1 MNDARHDLLR
11 SVATLRR
18 DDVVLGQYDGYLETE
33 GVDPLSTTETYIRAT
48 MRIDN
53 DRWRN
58 VMFTLISGKALADSR
73 VSVAISFR
81 AAQAE
86 SSRMQQTETVDG
98 SVDPTSWLSRGALC
112 KTSSTMNVL
121 LPTLS
126 GRGARESSLER
137 CQFGES
143 SSLGESFERLDDEVA
158 E

>member
-1 MNDARHDLLR
+1 M
-11 SVATLRR
+11 ATLRR

-112 KTSSTMNVL
+112 KILHHDRPAAYVVGS
-121 LPTLS
+121 
-126 GRGARESSLER
+126 RGP
-137 CQFGES
+137 
-143 SSLGESFERLDDEVA
+143 
-158 E
+158 